1 MTEQRQPPA
10 QRRAASR
17 ILALALRWRRRLDS
31 AARRRTAR
39 LRAGWIRH
47 LQRQPDR
54 PQPQSAAVTTPA
66 VPDPAATPA
75 APGRRP
81 WPRIQ
86 ASLTAGGPG
95 RIPLPLTTLVLLLLV
110 LLPAVL
116 LWRLPRP
123 RAVGL
128 EQLQQHVGLL
138 QSFPA
143 TPERPLPAL
152 WRERLGA
159 RAEQIWRHQRGPWW
173 QLWSEHS
180 DSPALLVITA
190 GALPGGAM
198 APLPP
203 QALRVGDLV
212 VIAPDPLSRLLLRD
226 RLLPQ
231 QRLSRGLRRR
241 CLERLRQDRAVL
253 WNPAGLGSITG
264 ALAPLLQRY
273 ERGCLSLAL
282 GDGGLRWQGE
292 AAARD
297 SPWQG
302 ITPAPSTRAA
312 ITAPPPLPA
321 DQLLEIELGRADLL
335 LEGLLSR
342 PLIRDPLMNRYGLD
356 AAALNLLRRTP
367 VRLRLRRLSGGPFQ
381 AGLELQ
387 LPLGAERERWQ
398 MLLANLSRALLQQGL
413 SPLAGPRPASGPG
426 ERAASG
432 QAGPATRGS
441 GADGPFAADPAGSAT
456 SGRATGGRGAGGS
469 GGLASRGPGG
479 PAARGSAADAPL
491 GAASL
496 PPAGT
501 GSRAP
506 LPPLAGA
513 ALPPTLASREG
524 ASWRRDDGVVV
535 GGWRWIGSGSGNRG
549 ELLFFLGPAPQ
560 GPLRPLP
567 PGAAGLPGRGELRLR
582 SRPQALASLGLL
594 PGRPP
599 QLLRRADQLWIRVL
613 PQEQAGQAVSVSS
626 LTGGLRLA
634 R

>member
-1 MTEQRQPPA
+1 MTEQRQQPA
-10 QRRAASR
+10 RRRVASR
-17 ILALALRWRRRLDS
+17 ITALALRWRRRLDS
-31 AARRRTAR
+31 AAR
-39 LRAGWIRH
+39 LRAGR
-47 LQRQPDR
+47 LRRLRRQPAR
-54 PQPQSAAVTTPA
+54 PDPQTAALTAAP

-75 APGRRP
+75 GSDLRP

-86 ASLTAGGPG
+86 AGLAARGPG
-95 RIPLPLTTLVLLLLV
+95 RIPLPLTTLVLVLLV
-110 LLPAVL
+110 LLPAL
-116 LWRLPRP
+116 LLRRLPRP

-128 EQLQQHVGLL
+128 EQLQRHVGLL
-138 QSFPA
+138 QSFPP

-152 WRERLGA
+152 WRKRLGA
-159 RAEQIWRHQRGPWW
+159 RADLIWRHQRGPWW

-180 DSPALLVITA
+180 DSPPLLVITA

-231 QRLSRGLRRR
+231 QRLSHGLQRR
-241 CLERLRQDRAVL
+241 CLERLRQDKAVL
-253 WNPAGLGSITG
+253 WNPTGLGSITG

-292 AAARD
+292 AAERD

-302 ITPAPSTRAA
+302 ITPTPSTRAA

-321 DQLLEIELGRADLL
+321 DQLLEIELGQADLL

-342 PLIRDPLMNRYGLD
+342 PLIRDPLVNRYGLD
-356 AAALNLLRRTP
+356 AAALQLLRRTP
-367 VRLRLRRLSGGPFQ
+367 LRLRLRRLSGGPFQ

-413 SPLAGPRPASGPG
+413 SPLAGPRPTSGPG
-426 ERAASG
+426 ERGASG
-432 QAGPATRGS
+432 QAGPAARSPAAPGS
-441 GADGPFAADPAGSAT
+441 FARDPGGSAT
-456 SGRATGGRGAGGS
+456 SAPATPGSAGP
-469 GGLASRGPGG
+469 ASRGPGG
-479 PAARGSAADAPL
+479 PAARGLTADAPV

-496 PPAGT
+496 PPGG

-506 LPPLAGA
+506 QPPLAGA
-513 ALPPTLASREG
+513 ALPSTLPSREG
-524 ASWRRDDGVVV
+524 ASWSRGDGVVV

-567 PGAAGLPGRGELRLR
+567 RGAAGLPGRDELRLR
-582 SRPQALASLGLL
+582 SRPRALASLGLL
-594 PGRPP
+594 PGSPP
-599 QLLRRADQLWIRVL
+599 QLLHRADQLWIRAL
-613 PQEQAGQAVSVSS
+613 PQGRAGQAGSLSS
-626 LTGGLRLA
+626 LSGGLRLA